1 MAFVR
6 VDDFLPAPQAY
17 LRAGLARPQSGPG
30 VLPLSAGNA
39 VGSRADADRMLDQP
53 APPTVGSQSMTVL
66 DAAGAPCAVV
76 SVPSGQFL
84 TYPALADRA
93 VGEALGVRRAPNGM
107 PIVLRGQRQAGHGL
121 PTPTPVDVE
130 TARVV
135 TVDLSV
141 ILAGVDPAL
150 FAPDDALFV
159 SAALAIEM
167 AVMLGEREQSGEL
180 FPERSYRPWDRSI
193 PVPVDHLVL
202 RMYAQ
207 IVSDIRLHYST
218 ELDRTDLLCAAT
230 AIIYDAPL
238 YTTKPEAYKPLKNG
252 LKVLKYGP
260 TRNKAARRP
269 TSGPPATPSPATAG
283 PAPAPTE
290 PAAPAPS
297 PSDPAEAATALREAY
312 TRGEP
317 VDHLTPDLLDAAA
330 GTPDA
335 LAEVITEILEA
346 VHDDLDPTWR
356 IALLDQA
363 ERLAPALRQADASRE
378 GLLMAVAQLNSMR
391 TADPA
396 RQRQADAALQ
406 AYGQWAHWPDDAP
419 DEILD
424 DLEDGDDDPSTLAW
438 YRVFLTMAGVR
449 QEQIDQELADVT
461 AGRSQPSRRRIEEL
475 RPSEG

>member
-1 MAFVR
+1 MPFVR
-6 VDDFLPAPQAY
+6 IDDALPAPQAY

-30 VLPLSAGNA
+30 ILPLSAGNA
-39 VGSRADADRMLDQP
+39 VGSRAGADRMLDRP

-66 DAAGAPCAVV
+66 DEAGAPCAVV

-84 TYPALADRA
+84 SYPALADPTA
-93 VGEALGVRRAPNGM
+93 GEALGVRRAPNGM
-107 PIVLRGQRQAGHGL
+107 PIVLRGQRQPGHGL
-121 PTPTPVDVE
+121 PAPVPVDVE

-180 FPERSYRPWDRSI
+180 FPERGYRPWDRSI

-207 IVSDIRLHYST
+207 IVSDVRLHYST

-238 YTTKPEAYKPLKNG
+238 YTTKPEAYKVLKNG
-252 LKVLKYGP
+252 LKVIKYGP

-269 TSGPPATPSPATAG
+269 TSGPPVTS
-283 PAPAPTE
+283 APA
-290 PAAPAPS
+290 PAAPARASARPA
-297 PSDPAEAATALREAY
+297 PADPAEAAAALRDAY

-317 VDHLTPDLLDAAA
+317 FDQIGPVLLEAA
-330 GTPDA
+330 GGAPDA
-335 LAEVITEILEA
+335 LAEAITEILEA

-356 IALLDQA
+356 IALLDRA
-363 ERLAPALRQADASRE
+363 EHLAPALRQADASRA
-378 GLLMAVAQLNSMR
+378 GLLTALAQLNSMR

-419 DEILD
+419 EEVLD

-438 YRVFLTMAGVR
+438 YRVFLTMAGVPGA
-449 QEQIDQELADVT
+449 QIDQELADVT
-461 AGRSQPSRRRIEEL
+461 AGRSLPSRERIEEL